1 MHSIVVRYAEIGIK
15 GKNRRHFENRLAE
28 NIRIHLKSLGENTVT
43 KRLGRLEIHSNGDL
57 EKLIETLRKIP
68 GIANFSPVV
77 FVPLNQEALLSAC
90 REMVSEKIE
99 AYTERPVT
107 FRVSAKRA
115 NKEFPIDSME
125 LESRVGA
132 SLLKA
137 FPILK
142 VKLKDPLLDVGM
154 EIWENKGVVFTEKI
168 KGTGGLPVNDQER
181 AIALISGG
189 IDSPVACW
197 MIMKRGCRVIFLY
210 FHSFPLIGDLTK
222 EKVIDLVKWLSAYQP
237 ASRLYVAPFAEIQKN
252 IRKQTPEKFRTIL
265 YRRFMN
271 LIANEIAKKENAQAI
286 VTGDALS
293 QVASQTLS
301 NLVSTT
307 ENAGYPVLRPL
318 IGMDKNEI
326 THLSRSI
333 GTYPISIQDFPDC
346 CTVFQPS
353 NPATRTFLPQLFQ
366 AEANIEDAGGLV
378 AAAVN
383 GCEIY
388 DFSSMDTPLW
398 RTETMASPSFV

>member
-1 MHSIVVRYAEIGIK
+1 MRSIIVRYAEIGIK
-15 GKNRRHFENRLAE
+15 GRNRHHFENRLAA
-28 NIRIHLKSLGENTVT
+28 NIRAHLKSLGEYEVH
-43 KRLGRLEIHSNGDL
+43 KRLGRLEIPGNGDL
-57 EKLIETLRKIP
+57 RNLIEILRKIP

-77 FVPLNQEALLSAC
+77 STPLSEEALIFAC
-90 REMVSEKIE
+90 QNMVAEKIE
-99 AYTERPVT
+99 RCGHRPIT

-115 NKEFPIDSME
+115 NKKFPIVSME
-125 LESRVGA
+125 LESQVGA
-132 SLLKA
+132 SLLNV
-137 FPILK
+137 FPTLK
-142 VKLKDPLLDVGM
+142 VQLKDPMLDVGI
-154 EIWENKGVVFTEKI
+154 EIWENKGVVYTEKI
-168 KGTGGLPVNDQER
+168 EGTGGLPVNDRER
-181 AIALISGG
+181 AVALISGG

-210 FHSFPLIGDLTK
+210 FHSFPFIGEQTK
-222 EKVIDLVKWLSAYQP
+222 EKVIDLVKQLSAYQP
-237 ASRLYVAPFAEIQKN
+237 ASRLYVAPFAEIQKA
-252 IRKQTPEKFRTIL
+252 IKKQTPEKFRTIL

-271 LIANEIAKKENAQAI
+271 LIANEIANKENAQAI

-307 ENAGYPVLRPL
+307 ENAAYPVLRPL

-346 CTVFQPS
+346 CTVFQPTH
-353 NPATRTFLPQLFQ
+353 PATKTFLPEVFQ
-366 AEANIEDAGGLV
+366 AEAWIDDPAGLV
-378 AAAVN
+378 ATAVD

-388 DFSSMDTPLW
+388 NFKCTDTLQWQTISMELP
-398 RTETMASPSFV
+398 PIV